1 MKLSKIRTFDSLHIA
16 AAEEAK
22 ADVLLTTDDKLEKM
36 AEKLEL
42 KVKVMNP
49 LKFAWEK
56 IQMSNVN
63 LNSLLEIRMIGM
75 QALRDA
81 LGPVGMVRFIQQ
93 YETGYGD
100 YTKEKQNEPDA
111 DLDELDALLNMQAL

>member
-81 LGPVGMVRFIQQ
+81 LSPVGMVRFIQQ